1 MAAYTPRWDTGEEIE
16 RKKKVEVEREEEGR
30 KGLAGASR
38 LDLAAGG
45 DQGWRERVI
54 LISKEPSSAS
64 LLPTVP
70 LCAWS
75 R

>member
-1 MAAYTPRWDTGEEIE
+1 MGYRGRE
-16 RKKKVEVEREEEGR
+16 RKKVEVERAEERR

-45 DQGWRERVI
+45 DQGWREWVI

-70 LCAWS
+70 LCCAWS